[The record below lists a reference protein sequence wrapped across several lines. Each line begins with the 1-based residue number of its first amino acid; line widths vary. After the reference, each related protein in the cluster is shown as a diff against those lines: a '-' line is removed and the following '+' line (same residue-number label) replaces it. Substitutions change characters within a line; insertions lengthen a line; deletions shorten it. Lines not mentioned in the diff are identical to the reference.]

1 MGSRIKGFTL
11 IELMI
16 VVVIVAI
23 LAAIALPS
31 YQEYMRKKDM
41 ALAQQ
46 ELLKLADQLERHKS
60 KNFSYKN
67 FNPQYL
73 YEGVTSPLSVIYV
86 PNVTLDAARSKYKI
100 EIKDISSTTVT
111 NLLTTDLG
119 AAWSMKASP
128 VNNDA
133 RLYTF
138 LITSHG
144 LKCKT
149 REKSNVSFTACT
161 GQGVEVW

>member
-1 MGSRIKGFTL
+1 MQTGTKGFTL
-11 IELMI
+11 IELMV

-31 YQEYMRKKDM
+31 YQEYLRKKDM

-46 ELLKLADQLERHKS
+46 ELLKLADQLERHKA

-67 FNPQYL
+67 FNPQFL
-73 YEGVTSPLSVIYV
+73 YEGTTSPLSIIYV
-86 PNVTLDAARSKYKI
+86 PGVTLDATKSKYKI

-128 VNNDA
+128 VNNDP

-144 LKCKT
+144 LKCKA
-149 REKSNVSFTACT
+149 RENSNVSFVACT
-161 GQGVEVW
+161 GQGVEEW